1 MKSGRPTKAEQIAIK
16 LRNEAILKMS
26 EQTMTLE
33 YMALYFGLTKGQISK
48 IIKQAKGRRQR

>member
-1 MKSGRPTKAEQIAIK
+1 MARPTKEEQIAIK